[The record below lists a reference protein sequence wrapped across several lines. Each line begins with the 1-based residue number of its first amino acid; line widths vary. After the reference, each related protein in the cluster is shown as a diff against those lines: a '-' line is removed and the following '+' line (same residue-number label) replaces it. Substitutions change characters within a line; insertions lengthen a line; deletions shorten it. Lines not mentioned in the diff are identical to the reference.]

1 MTNDKWQMASYL
13 SGNSI
18 IEHKTFVFATRI
30 LDLYRYLTK
39 EKKEY
44 IISKQVFR
52 SGTSIGANVC
62 EAEEGESR
70 ADFRHKLKIA
80 LKETSETIYWLRL
93 LRHGEYIN
101 DKAYQSLYKDANEI
115 RRILIAINKTL
126 GDEPPQQ

>member
-1 MTNDKWQMASYL
+1 MASYL

-39 EKKEY
+39 EKKEF